1 MTKLYN
7 LKYLTKTRKFLRS
20 QPVKAEWLMWSKLK
34 RKQLG
39 YKFRRQY
46 SVGIYI
52 IDFYCPELKLVVEAD
67 GATHSSS
74 KEIVYDK
81 NREEYLKKFGIKIK
95 RYNNLEIFNNLEM
108 VASDIKNYCDKIKIP
123 PLNLPLVKGENK
135 IYEK

>member
-7 LKYLTKTRKFLRS
+7 LKYLTKTRKFLRN

-46 SVGIYI
+46 SIGIYI
-52 IDFYCPELKLVVEAD
+52 IDFYCPELKLAVEAD
-67 GATHSSS
+67 GATHSSN
-74 KEIVYDK
+74 KEIIYDK
-81 NREEYLKKFGIKIK
+81 NREEYLKKFGVKIK

-108 VASDIKNYCDKIKIP
+108 VASDLKNYCDKLKND
-123 PLNLPLVKGENK
+123 PLLISPL
-135 IYEK
+135 